1 VAIPQ
6 STRPATTIAAPGR
19 SAEPV
24 RTWVGRTTWAA
35 ARPTEDTTSRRR
47 ARRAERSWLRRR
59 RDTRGDV
66 PAPVRGCRGV
76 VILVVVAWNAEPVRA
91 GRAGTATGPAGSA
104 LRRTG
109 ELPRSRRRYSRTL
122 RASHS
127 RDDPDLNRSRH
138 SFVRPPTLLRRD
150 QVTVRWIFLSRGPSH
165 SQRKIVCNSPSTS
178 SPSCR
183 GIATEE
189 AVSAERTC
197 AHGLRSPTSE
207 CLHFHDS
214 STSRSSAASISA
226 ATLLAPAR
234 LLGGRCRRWCAAR
247 RTRPPAHS
255 LPSAPRAP
263 SAVMSTSCVR
273 RSVCTTSV
281 RIGEGSVRSPHEQL
295 ALCEPTAEA
304 IELRRPVEMAR
315 GNSEGRVELVQMPAT
330 DVAAPVCSTN
340 FN

>member
-1 VAIPQ
+1 VDSP
-6 STRPATTIAAPGR
+6 SDSVVGLFSRAAP
-19 SAEPV
+19 
-24 RTWVGRTTWAA
+24 TYDTVGPRHFSYFADRLVEFVGIDAGNVVLDVATGAGAVLFAATERVGTQGTVVGIDLSPAMLARAA
-35 ARPTEDTTSRRR
+35 A
-47 ARRAERSWLRRR
+47 A
-59 RDTRGDV
+59 
-66 PAPVRGCRGV
+66 
-76 VILVVVAWNAEPVRA
+76 
-91 GRAGTATGPAGSA
+91 
-104 LRRTG
+104 
-109 ELPRSRRRYSRTL
+109 
-122 RASHS
+122 
-127 RDDPDLNRSRH
+127 
-138 SFVRPPTLLRRD
+138 
-150 QVTVRWIFLSRGPSH
+150 
-165 SQRKIVCNSPSTS
+165 S

-247 RTRPPAHS
+247 RARPPAHS